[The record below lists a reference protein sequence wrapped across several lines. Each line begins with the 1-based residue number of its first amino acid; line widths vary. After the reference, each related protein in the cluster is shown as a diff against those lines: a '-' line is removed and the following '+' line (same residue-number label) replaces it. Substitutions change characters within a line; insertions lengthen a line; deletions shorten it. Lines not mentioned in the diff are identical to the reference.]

1 MSGAGGA
8 APAGPPAVHRWGRYE
23 VAVPLALPAGADPLR
38 DVRLT
43 AGFSGP
49 SGQRHAAPGF
59 WDGADTWRVR
69 FAPDEVGPWTYTLAL
84 EGPAG
89 AAGAPPGGAFGCV
102 PYEGDNPYYRH
113 GPVRRYGPDR
123 RRLAHADGTPWLYLA
138 DTVWNGPIRSTPAEW
153 DAYVAARKAQGFT
166 AAQFV
171 ATQWHAAPDG
181 GPDGPA
187 WVGGE
192 RVSGLNP
199 GFFRRL
205 DARLDA
211 LTAAGIAGVP
221 VLLWAIRGGTNNES
235 NPGNVLS
242 EADCALLAGYQVA
255 RWHAHPVLWILNGD
269 GKYLGEEGARWRRIG
284 RAVFGATDGATRAP
298 AMVHPGGQTWV
309 GDEFATEPWLDVVGY
324 QSGHGDDE
332 RAWRWIV
339 EGPPATA
346 WRDLPDKVVMN
357 LESPYEDHLAY
368 QSRER
373 HPAVHVRRA
382 NYWSLLVSPTAG
394 VTYGGHGVWGWDDG
408 SGPPVAH
415 ASTGTPRP
423 WQEAL
428 HLPGAQQMAHLAR
441 IFTALPWWQLQ
452 PAPDVLQEQPGATDV
467 RLTVAAARDPG
478 GRLALL
484 YLPAGG
490 PVRLDTRPLAAGLTA
505 TWIDPRSGGE
515 TAAGPVS
522 RGAVTLTAP
531 DGEDWVLLLRAA

>member
-1 MSGAGGA
+1 MSGARGV
-8 APAGPPAVHRWGRYE
+8 APAGNPAVHRWGRYE
-23 VAVPLALPAGADPLR
+23 VAVPLALPPGADPLR

-84 EGPAG
+84 EGTAG
-89 AAGAPPGGAFGCV
+89 GAGAPPGGAFACV
-102 PYEGDNPYYRH
+102 PYEGDNPFYRH

-153 DAYVAARKAQGFT
+153 DSYVAARKAQGFT

-171 ATQWHAAPDG
+171 ATQWRTAPDG

-284 RAVFGATDGATRAP
+284 RAVFGATDGAPRAP

-309 GDEFATEPWLDVVGY
+309 GDEFAAEPWLDVVGY

-357 LESPYEDHLAY
+357 LESPL
-368 QSRER
+368 R
-373 HPAVHVRRA
+373 
-382 NYWSLLVSPTAG
+382 
-394 VTYGGHGVWGWDDG
+394 
-408 SGPPVAH
+408 GPPGVSVPGTAPGGARAPGQLLEPARLAH
-415 ASTGTPRP
+415 RRGDLRRTRRLGLGRRHRPARRPRLDGHP
-423 WQEAL
+423 KALAGGPAPPRCAADGAPGPDL
-428 HLPGAQQMAHLAR
+428 HLPALVAAPAGAGS
-441 IFTALPWWQLQ
+441 P
-452 PAPDVLQEQPGATDV
+452 PGATGRDG
-467 RLTVAAARDPG
+467 RPPDRHRGARSRRP
-478 GRLALL
+478 RRPA
-484 YLPAGG
+484 LPARRGLR
-490 PVRLDTRPLAAGLTA
+490 PPEHPPARRRIDRYLDRP
-505 TWIDPRSGGE
+505 
-515 TAAGPVS
+515 
-522 RGAVTLTAP
+522 AV
-531 DGEDWVLLLRAA
+531 GW